1 MKLTFTRNLLLAL
14 ALGST
19 VASAA
24 LYEVDQAHSNVGFKV
39 KHMMISNVSGS
50 FGDFTGSFDLADGT
64 LNALKGTIKTISID
78 TDNQD
83 RDKHLRSADFFDA
96 DNHPTITFELTK
108 QEGTK
113 VHGDLSIKGIT
124 KPVVLTLE
132 SGGEMKDPWGNMR
145 TAFALEGEINRKDFG
160 LAWNKA
166 LETGGVVV
174 GETVKITI
182 DIQGVRQ

>member
-50 FGDFTGSFDLADGT
+50 FGDFTGSFDAENGT
-64 LNALKGTIKTISID
+64 FNALKGTIKTASID

-113 VHGDLSIKGIT
+113 IYGELSIRGVT
-124 KPVVLTLE
+124 KPVALELE
-132 SGGEMKDPWGNMR
+132 SGGEIKDPWGNMR
-145 TAFALEGEINRKDFG
+145 TAFTLEGEINRKDFG
-160 LAWNKA
+160 LTWNKA

-174 GETVKITI
+174 GEKVKLII
-182 DIQGVRQ
+182 DIQGIRK